1 MGRDSKETGKII
13 ANMVSVL
20 SFLLVA
26 PDMKANTTWDLKK
39 VLGLTS
45 TRMAKSI
52 KETGKQIEWKALVG
66 GQTRKDKLI
75 MVIGKQIRGM
85 ALDFILTLLTRPN
98 MMVSFA
104 RIFCTAMEPTHG
116 LTDPFTEDGGIKVSN
131 MGWVSIKVVN
141 LIRNMD
147 YGTWGSKLDGSL
159 PLKLS

>member
-1 MGRDSKETGKII
+1 
-13 ANMVSVL
+13 
-20 SFLLVA
+20 
-26 PDMKANTTWDLKK
+26 
-39 VLGLTS
+39 
-45 TRMAKSI
+45 
-52 KETGKQIEWKALVG
+52 
-66 GQTRKDKLI
+66 
-75 MVIGKQIRGM
+75 M

-104 RIFCTAMEPTHG
+104 RIFCTAMEPTRG

-141 LIRNMD
+141 LNRNMD